1 MPRYCLIC
9 DSKAVLTREAAKG
22 IALLLGLADS
32 ALREAQKSNEN
43 TPAPGSHLLI
53 NGLAAITPAYPS
65 ALRVAED
72 VAKYHFEGFNCL
84 CLRCGA
90 LFDEPE
96 EKNPLKQESNRRD

>member
-1 MPRYCLIC
+1 MLRYCLIC
-9 DSKAVLTREAAKG
+9 GSKAVLTREAAKG

-43 TPAPGSHLLI
+43 TQAPGSHLLI

-72 VAKYHFEGFNCL
+72 VAKYHFAGFNCL

-90 LFDEPE
+90 LFDEPR
-96 EKNPLKQESNRRD
+96 EKESSETTKQPP

>member
-1 MPRYCLIC
+1 MLRYCLIC

-43 TPAPGSHLLI
+43 TQAPGSHLLI
-53 NGLAAITPAYPS
+53 NGLAAITPAYRS

-72 VAKYHFEGFNCL
+72 VAKYHFAGFNCL

-90 LFDEPE
+90 LFDEPR
-96 EKNPLKQESNRRD
+96 EKESSETTKQPA

>member
-1 MPRYCLIC
+1 MLRYCLIC

-43 TPAPGSHLLI
+43 TQAPGSHLLI

-72 VAKYHFEGFNCL
+72 VAKYHFAGFNCF